1 VSLRA
6 QANQEGDAMARCF
19 QQSHEAYARGD
30 GAAAKQLSNQ
40 GHEHQH
46 KMESL
51 NKQAS
56 DWIFVGMWING
67 VSSQVAVDYNVPL
80 HVQKITKCV
89 IKKSNFMIYL
99 VSDCVTGQRS
109 RRNRL
114 AWPLC

>member
-1 VSLRA
+1 MSLRA

-67 VSSQVAVDYNVPL
+67 VSSWVPVDNNIKLYCSML
-80 HVQKITKCV
+80 LRVQKITKCV
-89 IKKSNFMIYL
+89 IKKRGPSMI
-99 VSDCVTGQRS
+99 
-109 RRNRL
+109 
-114 AWPLC
+114 

>member
-1 VSLRA
+1 MSLRA

-67 VSSQVAVDYNVPL
+67 VSSWVAVDNNIKLYCSML
-80 HVQKITKCV
+80 LRVQKITKCV
-89 IKKSNFMIYL
+89 IKKRVSSMI
-99 VSDCVTGQRS
+99 
-109 RRNRL
+109 
-114 AWPLC
+114 